1 MEAGNNKS
9 RFIAAIHSNIQNFR
23 WNSGH
28 FKLESTKF
36 PTVLRVSRDVDLN
49 GGGNS
54 RTAETGHP
62 ADLS

>member
-1 MEAGNNKS
+1 MEAGDKKS
-9 RFIAAIHSNIQNFR
+9 RFIAAIHSNIQNFG

-36 PTVLRVSRDVDLN
+36 PTVLKVSPDVGLN
-49 GGGNS
+49 DGGNS
-54 RTAETGHP
+54 LTAETGHP